1 LGKLSSFDFNLKC
14 SVKYSLLF
22 IIIFAIGGL
31 AYSFLIP
38 SFETTEFDP
47 DVIEDISKGITT
59 SSTTA
64 QSNNNVEV
72 PEEINSEVTEESIE
86 IDDENTAQE
95 LIKFTIANTSLENFT
110 TYLIIG
116 SDKRTNN
123 SSASRG
129 YVDGQRADVIILG
142 IINDENLEQYLLS
155 IPRDLLV
162 KNSCTQSIERINS
175 SFSKNDC
182 GNSAENLAAN
192 IQILTGLTVNHF
204 ASFDFE
210 GFEKIIDSFSGIEI
224 CVDKTQREGFSFEL
238 QKGCQTVEGS
248 TALNW
253 VVSRNTEVLVGEK
266 LIDKNGNDVSEWE
279 LMEGVSDLSRNDR
292 QQYII
297 LQLLNEIKNFKS
309 LGELTNFISTL
320 EDAFVIDENL
330 SLNNAINILWN
341 FRDSNLSDINK
352 LSIPVDPYELDD
364 GRQVLIITENFT
376 DYAQLK
382 GLKNS

>member
-1 LGKLSSFDFNLKC
+1 MNNQKRYL
-14 SVKYSLLF
+14 LLF
-22 IIIFAIGGL
+22 VVIFAIGAL
-31 AYSFLIP
+31 AYSILVP
-38 SFETTEFDP
+38 SFETTDFDP
-47 DVIEDISKGITT
+47 EVIEDISKGITT
-59 SSTTA
+59 TSTTSEI
-64 QSNNNVEV
+64 SNNEDS
-72 PEEINSEVTEESIE
+72 EEINNEEVVEEPIE
-86 IDDENTAQE
+86 IVDEDTAQQ
-95 LIKFTIANTSLENFT
+95 LIKFTVADTSLENFT

-116 SDKRTNN
+116 SDKRTAN

-142 IINDENLEQYLLS
+142 IINEKNSDQYLLS

-162 KNSCTQSIERINS
+162 KNSCTKSIERINTT
-175 SFSKNDC
+175 FSKNDC

-204 ASFDFE
+204 ASFNFE
-210 GFEKIIDSFSGIEI
+210 GFEDIIDSFGGIEI

-253 VVSRNTEVLVGEK
+253 IVSRNTEVLVGEK
-266 LIDKNGNDVSEWE
+266 LVDKNGNDISEWKK
-279 LMEGVSDLSRNDR
+279 MEGVSDLSRNDR

-297 LQLLNEIKNFKS
+297 LQLLDEIKDFRS
-309 LGELTNFISTL
+309 LGELNTFITTL
-320 EDAFVIDENL
+320 EDAFVIDKNL
-330 SLNNAINILWN
+330 SINNAVNILWN
-341 FRDSNLSDINK
+341 FRETDLSNINK

-364 GRQVLIITENFT
+364 GRQVLIMTENFT
-376 DYAQLK
+376 NYAESK

>member
-1 LGKLSSFDFNLKC
+1 MNNQKR
-14 SVKYSLLF
+14 YILLF
-22 IIIFAIGGL
+22 VVIFAIGAL
-31 AYSFLIP
+31 AYSILVP
-38 SFETTEFDP
+38 SFETTDFDP
-47 DVIEDISKGITT
+47 EVIEDISKGITT
-59 SSTTA
+59 TSTTSEI
-64 QSNNNVEV
+64 SNNEDS
-72 PEEINSEVTEESIE
+72 EEINNEEVVEEPIE
-86 IDDENTAQE
+86 IVDEDTAQQ
-95 LIKFTIANTSLENFT
+95 LIKFTVADTSLENFT

-116 SDKRTNN
+116 SDKRTAN

-142 IINDENLEQYLLS
+142 IINENNTDQYLLS

-162 KNSCTQSIERINS
+162 KNSCTKSIERINTT
-175 SFSKNDC
+175 FSKNDC

-204 ASFDFE
+204 ASFNFE
-210 GFEKIIDSFSGIEI
+210 GFEDIIDSFGGIEI

-253 VVSRNTEVLVGEK
+253 IVSRNTEVLVGEK
-266 LIDKNGNDVSEWE
+266 LVDKNGNDISEWKK
-279 LMEGVSDLSRNDR
+279 MEGVSDLSRNDR

-297 LQLLNEIKNFKS
+297 LQLLDEIKDFRS
-309 LGELTNFISTL
+309 LGELNTFITTL
-320 EDAFVIDENL
+320 EDAFVIDKNL
-330 SLNNAINILWN
+330 SINNAVNILWN
-341 FRDSNLSDINK
+341 FRETDLSNINK

-364 GRQVLIITENFT
+364 GRQVLIMTENFT
-376 DYAQLK
+376 NYAESK

>member
-1 LGKLSSFDFNLKC
+1 MNNQKRYL
-14 SVKYSLLF
+14 LLF
-22 IIIFAIGGL
+22 VVIFAIGAL
-31 AYSFLIP
+31 AYSILVP
-38 SFETTEFDP
+38 SFETTDFDP
-47 DVIEDISKGITT
+47 EVIEDISKGITT
-59 SSTTA
+59 TSTTSEI
-64 QSNNNVEV
+64 SNNEDS
-72 PEEINSEVTEESIE
+72 EEINNEEVVEEPIE
-86 IDDENTAQE
+86 IVDEDTAQQ
-95 LIKFTIANTSLENFT
+95 LIKFTVADTSLENFT

-116 SDKRTNN
+116 SDKRTAN

-142 IINDENLEQYLLS
+142 LINKKNSDQYLLS

-162 KNSCTQSIERINS
+162 KNSCTKSIERINTTY
-175 SFSKNDC
+175 SKNDC

-204 ASFDFE
+204 ASFNFE
-210 GFEKIIDSFSGIEI
+210 GFEDIIDSFGGIEI

-253 VVSRNTEVLVGEK
+253 IVSRNTEVLVGEK
-266 LIDKNGNDVSEWE
+266 LVDKNGNDISEWKK
-279 LMEGVSDLSRNDR
+279 MEGVSDLSRNDR

-297 LQLLNEIKNFKS
+297 LQLLDEIKDFRS
-309 LGELTNFISTL
+309 LGEFNTFITTL
-320 EDAFVIDENL
+320 EDAFVIDKNL
-330 SLNNAINILWN
+330 SINNAVNILWN
-341 FRDSNLSDINK
+341 FRETDLSNINK

-364 GRQVLIITENFT
+364 GRQVLIMTENFT
-376 DYAQLK
+376 NYAESK

>member
-1 LGKLSSFDFNLKC
+1 MNNQKRYL
-14 SVKYSLLF
+14 LLF
-22 IIIFAIGGL
+22 VVIFAIGAL
-31 AYSFLIP
+31 AYSILVP
-38 SFETTEFDP
+38 SFETTDFDP
-47 DVIEDISKGITT
+47 EVIEDISKGITT
-59 SSTTA
+59 TSTTSEI
-64 QSNNNVEV
+64 SNNEDS
-72 PEEINSEVTEESIE
+72 EEINNEEVVEEPIE
-86 IDDENTAQE
+86 IVDEDTAQQ
-95 LIKFTIANTSLENFT
+95 LIKFTVADTSLENFT

-116 SDKRTNN
+116 SDKRTAN

-142 IINDENLEQYLLS
+142 IINEKNSDQYLLS

-162 KNSCTQSIERINS
+162 KNSCTKSIERINTT
-175 SFSKNDC
+175 FSKNDC

-204 ASFDFE
+204 ASFNFE
-210 GFEKIIDSFSGIEI
+210 GFEDIIDSFGGIEI

-253 VVSRNTEVLVGEK
+253 IVSRNTEVLVGEK
-266 LIDKNGNDVSEWE
+266 LVDKNGNDISEWKK
-279 LMEGVSDLSRNDR
+279 MEGVSDLSRNDR

-297 LQLLNEIKNFKS
+297 LQLLDAIKDFRS
-309 LGELTNFISTL
+309 LGELNTFITTL
-320 EDAFVIDENL
+320 EDTFVIDKNL
-330 SLNNAINILWN
+330 SINNAVNILWN
-341 FRDSNLSDINK
+341 FRETDLSNINK

-364 GRQVLIITENFT
+364 GRQVLIMTENFT
-376 DYAQLK
+376 NYAESK

>member
-1 LGKLSSFDFNLKC
+1 MNNQKRYL
-14 SVKYSLLF
+14 LLF
-22 IIIFAIGGL
+22 VVIFAIGAL
-31 AYSFLIP
+31 AYSILVP
-38 SFETTEFDP
+38 SFETTDFDP
-47 DVIEDISKGITT
+47 EVIEDISKGITT
-59 SSTTA
+59 TSTTSEI
-64 QSNNNVEV
+64 SNNEDSQ
-72 PEEINSEVTEESIE
+72 EINNEEVVEEPIE
-86 IDDENTAQE
+86 IVDEDTAQQ
-95 LIKFTIANTSLENFT
+95 LIKFTVADTSLENFT

-116 SDKRTNN
+116 SDKRTAN

-142 IINDENLEQYLLS
+142 IINEKNSDQYLLS

-162 KNSCTQSIERINS
+162 KNSCTKSIERINTT
-175 SFSKNDC
+175 FSKNDC

-204 ASFDFE
+204 ASFNFE
-210 GFEKIIDSFSGIEI
+210 GFEDIIDSFGGIEI

-253 VVSRNTEVLVGEK
+253 IVSRNTEVLVGEK
-266 LIDKNGNDVSEWE
+266 LVDKNGNDISEWKK
-279 LMEGVSDLSRNDR
+279 MEGVSDLSRNDR

-297 LQLLNEIKNFKS
+297 LQLLDEIKDFRS
-309 LGELTNFISTL
+309 LGELNTFITTL
-320 EDAFVIDENL
+320 EDAFVIDKNL
-330 SLNNAINILWN
+330 SINNAVNILWN
-341 FRDSNLSDINK
+341 FRETDLSNINK

-364 GRQVLIITENFT
+364 GRQVLIMTENFT
-376 DYAQLK
+376 NYAESK

>member
-1 LGKLSSFDFNLKC
+1 MNNQRRNL
-14 SVKYSLLF
+14 LLF
-22 IIIFAIGGL
+22 TVIFAIGVL
-31 AYSFLIP
+31 TYSLLIP

-59 SSTTA
+59 TSTTTET
-64 QSNNNVEV
+64 NNNNDNEE
-72 PEEINSEVTEESIE
+72 PEETNNVVIEEVIE
-86 IDDENTAQE
+86 IIDKDTAQE

-116 SDKRTNN
+116 SDKRTTN

-129 YVDGQRADVIILG
+129 YIDGQRADVIILG

-175 SFSKNDC
+175 TFSKNDC

-204 ASFDFE
+204 ASFNFE
-210 GFEKIIDSFSGIEI
+210 GFEKIIDSFDGIEI
-224 CVDKTQREGFSFEL
+224 CVEKTQREGFSFEL
-238 QKGCQTVEGS
+238 QKGCQTVKGS

-266 LIDKNGNDVSEWE
+266 VIDKNGNDISEWE
-279 LMEGVSDLSRNDR
+279 KMEGVSDLSRNDR

-297 LQLLNEIKNFKS
+297 LQLLEEIKNFRS
-309 LGELTNFISTL
+309 LGELSTLINTL
-320 EDAFVIDENL
+320 EDAFVIDKNL
-330 SLNNAINILWN
+330 SLNNAVNILWN

-352 LSIPVDPYELDD
+352 LSIPVNPYELDD

-376 DYAQLK
+376 DYAELE

>member
-1 LGKLSSFDFNLKC
+1 MNNQKRYL
-14 SVKYSLLF
+14 LLF
-22 IIIFAIGGL
+22 VVIFAIGAL
-31 AYSFLIP
+31 AYSILVP
-38 SFETTEFDP
+38 SFETTDFDP
-47 DVIEDISKGITT
+47 EVIEDISKGITT
-59 SSTTA
+59 TSTTLEI
-64 QSNNNVEV
+64 SNNEDSQ
-72 PEEINSEVTEESIE
+72 EINNEEVVEESIE
-86 IDDENTAQE
+86 IVDEGTAQQ
-95 LIKFTIANTSLENFT
+95 LIKFTVADTSLENFT

-116 SDKRTNN
+116 SDRRTAN

-142 IINDENLEQYLLS
+142 IINEKNSDQYLLS

-162 KNSCTQSIERINS
+162 KNSCTKSIERINTT
-175 SFSKNDC
+175 FSKNDC

-204 ASFDFE
+204 ASFNFE
-210 GFEKIIDSFSGIEI
+210 GFEDIIDSFGGIEI

-253 VVSRNTEVLVGEK
+253 IVSRNTEVLVGEK
-266 LIDKNGNDVSEWE
+266 LVDKNGNDISEWKK
-279 LMEGVSDLSRNDR
+279 MEGVSDLSRNDR

-297 LQLLNEIKNFKS
+297 LQLLDAIKDFRS
-309 LGELTNFISTL
+309 LGELNTFITTL
-320 EDAFVIDENL
+320 EDAFVIDKNL
-330 SLNNAINILWN
+330 SINNAVNILWN
-341 FRDSNLSDINK
+341 FRETDLSNINK

-364 GRQVLIITENFT
+364 GRQVLIMTENFT
-376 DYAQLK
+376 NYAESK